1 MTEQDAVAAPPQ
13 AGPAGNDRYMSDDS
27 TATQAD
33 LRSRLGADPLWDFAL
48 DFYARPG
55 VEAACLLLQDE
66 AGVDVCELLWRCWLH
81 RHGLALG
88 ASPPGLAAVL
98 RWQQEVTVPLRA
110 LRRRLKAQSTH
121 DAGATEVRRAIKQ
134 AELAA
139 ERETLLRLQH
149 LAEHTAPSAILTS
162 DASHFENSLAS
173 RWKLQKKAQL
183 LALQTLECQLDP
195 L

>member
-1 MTEQDAVAAPPQ
+1 
-13 AGPAGNDRYMSDDS
+13 MSDDS
-27 TATQAD
+27 TATRAD
-33 LRSRLGADPLWDFAL
+33 LRSRLAADPLWDFAL
-48 DFYARPG
+48 DFYGRPG

-81 RHGLALG
+81 RHGLAPAG
-88 ASPPGLAAVL
+88 EPAELAAIR
-98 RWQQEVTVPLRA
+98 RWQDEVTVPLRA
-110 LRRRLKAQSTH
+110 LRRRLKAQSMH
-121 DAGATEVRRAIKQ
+121 DAGTAKVRRVIQQ

-149 LAEHTAPSAILTS
+149 LAEHTNPSTILTRA
-162 DASHFENSLAS
+162 ASNFENSLAS